1 VPLWLPLGRGG
12 SAVIGIWSYGRGRML
27 GHLVGGRALRELDGQ
42 EVRLRF
48 SLLSA
53 DLYS

>member
-1 VPLWLPLGRGG
+1 VRA
-12 SAVIGIWSYGRGRML
+12 AVVGIWSYGRGRML
-27 GHLVGGRALRELDGQ
+27 GHLVGGGTLRELDGQ

-53 DLYS
+53 DLYSYWIA

>member
-1 VPLWLPLGRGG
+1 
-12 SAVIGIWSYGRGRML
+12 VIGIWSYGRGRMP

-53 DLYS
+53 DLYSYWID